1 MIYGIV
7 GLPGS
12 GKTYKATKDALKY
25 IRQGI
30 PVYSNYKILG
40 ARKYES
46 LLDILEVRRGFIVV
60 DEINLLAPARYFDSF
75 PPELAYFWSQ
85 SRKFGLTI
93 CFTSQAIERVD
104 KIIRE
109 ITNYVY
115 QMKSFGKLY
124 WYKER
129 QPLELIQ
136 STGKVDTK
144 GIKGGGLGIFDKK
157 VYSFYDTFESVQI
170 PQHILNQLKRRWG
183 AFTGKPKRPEDLP
196 LITRID
202 PVDISFEKM
211 KPMTMKELKIQE
223 KKIKDDE
230 NLVQKDLPFI

>member
-12 GKTYKATKDALKY
+12 GKTYKATKDALKH
-25 IRQGI
+25 IKKGI

-46 LLDILEVRRGFIVV
+46 LLDILAVRRGFIVV

-75 PPELAYFWSQ
+75 PPELAYFWAQ

-93 CFTSQAIERVD
+93 CYTSQAIERVD

-109 ITNYVY
+109 ITNYCY
-115 QMKSFGKLY
+115 QMKAFGPLY
-124 WYKER
+124 WYKEY
-129 QPLELIQ
+129 QPLELVQ
-136 STGKVDTK
+136 STGLVGSK
-144 GIKGGGLGIFDKK
+144 GMRGGGVGYFDKK
-157 VYSFYDTFESVQI
+157 VYSFYDTFESIQI
-170 PQHILNQLKRRWG
+170 PQHVLNKLSRKWG
-183 AFTGKPKRPEDLP
+183 AFGGRPKKPEDLP
-196 LITRID
+196 LITHIE

-211 KPMTMKELKIQE
+211 KPMTMKELKQQDKE
-223 KKIKDDE
+223 VKDKKNSE
-230 NLVQKDLPFI
+230 QKNLPF